1 MRPPLSKGRR
11 GDFVSDCK
19 RKRSNVICSY
29 LDKANAIQDRYGL
42 DKNDADD
49 YRLRPGGKG
58 RLWLEI
64 ISIGSQF
71 RQFMHIAEIIRE
83 QWRKIG

>member
-1 MRPPLSKGRR
+1 LSKEGR
-11 GDFVSDCK
+11 GDFARDCK
-19 RKRSNVICSY
+19 RKYSNVICSD

-49 YRLRPGGKG
+49 YCLRPGGKG

-64 ISIGSQF
+64 ISIGGQF

-83 QWRKIG
+83 AWRKIG